1 MAALCRGQ
9 VVLVGDGFR
18 CGGMVGI
25 MANSGSHFS
34 RAGAISR
41 NNIITRCRL
50 LSGAGRNIIPGG
62 YAGLDVEKI
71 LGKLKI
77 SKPDLCKLAH
87 FICIRLCSFLVPA
100 DYIGIYGFSAIAS
113 IWFFPGSIRPCFSRH
128 PATCLL

>member
-9 VVLVGDGFR
+9 VVLAGDGFR
-18 CGGMVGI
+18 CGSMVGI
-25 MANSGSHFS
+25 MADSGSYFP
-34 RAGAISR
+34 RAGTISR
-41 NNIITRCRL
+41 QNFFTRCRL
-50 LSGAGRNIIPGG
+50 LSAAGRNIISG
-62 YAGLDVEKI
+62 YFTGLDVEKT
-71 LGKLKI
+71 LGELKI